1 MCAGGLNG
9 RRGYGGGTE
18 RGRDSTQL
26 ARIGPEG
33 KNVRKE
39 LQALRQAASEP
50 AEWRQQQLRPPRW
63 RVVQALGEGSPSP
76 GPVLGRGEARHTWR
90 RWPHARTRPMQHKR
104 RDGGMETQGQ
114 GSIRGWQ
121 HRGRGGRAP
130 GAAATLRRSQEH
142 SCWHSE
148 GGRQASSKEIGGMRW
163 MKGRVLSSKEGSD
176 PI

>member
-76 GPVLGRGEARHTWR
+76 GPVLGRRGEAHVATV
-90 RWPHARTRPMQHKR
+90 ATRTYATDAAQ
-104 RDGGMETQGQ
+104 EE
-114 GSIRGWQ
+114 
-121 HRGRGGRAP
+121 GRGDGDA
-130 GAAATLRRSQEH
+130 GTGLDQGVATQRQ
-142 SCWHSE
+142 
-148 GGRQASSKEIGGMRW
+148 GRQGAGSSSYIEALAGTQ
-163 MKGRVLSSKEGSD
+163 LLAL
-176 PI
+176 